1 MSNNTDKFE
10 INADLIDTTPT
21 QAEQF
26 TAAKPKILTTLAVKL
41 DPAEMQKFGE
51 NIVANTCQ
59 EILNAINHGISKED
73 LIDSLEHAIH
83 SNLESSG
90 VQNDSS
96 R

>member
-26 TAAKPKILTTLAVKL
+26 TAAKPKILTTLSVKL

-59 EILNAINHGISKED
+59 EILSAINHGISKED